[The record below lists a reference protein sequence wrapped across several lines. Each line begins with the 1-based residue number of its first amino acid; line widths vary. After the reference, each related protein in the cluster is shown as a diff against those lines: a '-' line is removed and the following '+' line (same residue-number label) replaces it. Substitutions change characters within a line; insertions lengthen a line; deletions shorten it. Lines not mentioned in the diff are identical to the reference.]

1 MRKRGRKRRRKRRR
15 KSRRRKRLVALEH
28 EAGAGPE
35 VVEGEGDEP
44 APDGGQP
51 LLDVSAEGFSQGPRL
66 RLGLNIVHWWSE
78 KYCPNSTNVF
88 NKQIHNCIAK
98 LFGCTATALLTFEV

>member
-44 APDGGQP
+44 APDGSEP
-51 LLDVSAEGFSQGPRL
+51 LLDVSAEGFRQGPRL

-88 NKQIHNCIAK
+88 NKQIHCIAK
-98 LFGCTATALLTFEV
+98 LFGCTATALITCEV